1 MGLFSIDTKTLL
13 YQLLGRKV
21 LFKVVKNHSKC
32 VSIFSYSCY
41 SSVRAKQIDSVKISV
56 NTYSG
61 LQINC

>member
-1 MGLFSIDTKTLL
+1 MGLFSIDTKTFL

-41 SSVRAKQIDSVKISV
+41 SSARAKQIV
-56 NTYSG
+56 
-61 LQINC
+61 